1 MRAKSRLTG
10 LTILTG
16 LRGSSLRLI
25 FPILTT
31 KHGDPRQDNTRARA
45 NGTLVCSTF
54 EQGDLSEFLAAR
66 THARHTGL
74 TIKTQ
79 ACILHLHFADY
90 TVRTLQD
97 TARIEAFFMFLPF
110 PPIAGKRKKPKVPT
124 QDFGHDNIFLH
135 DEGIFGS

>member
-25 FPILTT
+25 FPILT
-31 KHGDPRQDNTRARA
+31 KKAWGPQARQYARPGKWDA
-45 NGTLVCSTF
+45 STF